1 MERNGNFGKALAHG
15 AWKKVVEAKTFDE
28 CTMEWNELRKKYC
41 CHPALIS
48 YLELTW
54 WHKIHMFGKCF
65 TNLVLH
71 FGNRT
76 TSRVES
82 AHAQLK
88 MWLGSAELTLDSI
101 WKRADVMLHGQHI
114 EIRKTLED
122 SISKTVVTNMYY
134 GNIFSMLSGR
144 VSATV
149 IEAMLV
155 EYNRGTDLGYYLEEN
170 CGCTLWTTHK
180 LLCACRLHTVFHEGK
195 KIHPDDLH
203 VFWSRL
209 AYTDSSHR
217 RSRHNDVMEDL
228 FDKVRAAH
236 HSVQRDVIESLFS
249 KLYPED
255 EVIEEPEIK
264 DTRRGRPRKSN
275 TRNKSAFEHSR
286 RSYPSTSTSNGEGGD
301 GPPLELN
308 YNYVTD
314 VGLFDYQHCMP
325 EAVIDGFLG
334 FFNPEGDG
342 HCGFRVMSHAKTGN
356 QKNYLEMRKQLMV
369 ELQQLIY
376 MTIYYGERNSAC
388 RRIKWAY
395 HTPCHKPNWME
406 ANDLHGFATL
416 FNWTICF
423 VTLQVNLSGDRVWTG
438 SNTYLPLRPVPGVRA
453 PYGILWILFTGNHFV
468 RLRMDDN
475 CVMPPIS
482 DQWINNRHN
491 DVAYYKNIYTER
503 LDLWWQFVFS
513 GIMFNP
519 FT

>member
-1 MERNGNFGKALAHG
+1 MMDIDFKTIGMPNNIIGTTINNIVTVMVKENYEDPGEENVDYGDNFVFSHPFNTFEEAFDRCDEVAYGLGFHLVKAKYHMEKSPPYKIVKCDRHGPYNSKAKDPLKPQRKSKTKKFMCPFSLRMIKKGEGVWVVVPKCGVHNHKFGKFLEGHRRRAKFTEEQKELIKQYRQSHVKPGMVRHAFTLGYALIENEGKEGYNWVLRRLESLLEPGVRPTVIVTDHERGLLAALPGVFRTSHHFLCLFHVYTAIEARATNMERNGNFGKALAHG

-71 FGNRT
+71 FGNTT

-144 VSATV
+144 VSATA

-195 KIHPDDLH
+195 RIHPDDLH

-209 AYTDSSHR
+209 AYTDSGHR
-217 RSRHNDVMEDL
+217 R
-228 FDKVRAAH
+228 
-236 HSVQRDVIESLFS
+236 
-249 KLYPED
+249 
-255 EVIEEPEIK
+255 
-264 DTRRGRPRKSN
+264 
-275 TRNKSAFEHSR
+275 
-286 RSYPSTSTSNGEGGD
+286 
-301 GPPLELN
+301 
-308 YNYVTD
+308 
-314 VGLFDYQHCMP
+314 
-325 EAVIDGFLG
+325 
-334 FFNPEGDG
+334 
-342 HCGFRVMSHAKTGN
+342 
-356 QKNYLEMRKQLMV
+356 
-369 ELQQLIY
+369 
-376 MTIYYGERNSAC
+376 
-388 RRIKWAY
+388 
-395 HTPCHKPNWME
+395 
-406 ANDLHGFATL
+406 FA
-416 FNWTICF
+416 
-423 VTLQVNLSGDRVWTG
+423 
-438 SNTYLPLRPVPGVRA
+438 
-453 PYGILWILFTGNHFV
+453 
-468 RLRMDDN
+468 
-475 CVMPPIS
+475 
-482 DQWINNRHN
+482 
-491 DVAYYKNIYTER
+491 
-503 LDLWWQFVFS
+503 
-513 GIMFNP
+513 IMM
-519 FT
+519 

>member
-1 MERNGNFGKALAHG
+1 
-15 AWKKVVEAKTFDE
+15 
-28 CTMEWNELRKKYC
+28 MEWNELRKKYC

-71 FGNRT
+71 FGNTT

-101 WKRADVMLHGQHI
+101 WKRADVMIHGQHI

-134 GNIFSMLSGR
+134 GNIFSMLNGR
-144 VSATV
+144 VSAIA

-195 KIHPDDLH
+195 RIHPDDLH

-209 AYTDSSHR
+209 AYTDSRHR

-228 FDKVRAAH
+228 FDKVRASH
-236 HSVQRDVIESLFS
+236 HSVQRDVIESLFT
-249 KLYPED
+249 KLYPKD

-286 RSYPSTSTSNGEGGD
+286 RSYPSTTTSNGEG
-301 GPPLELN
+301 
-308 YNYVTD
+308 
-314 VGLFDYQHCMP
+314 
-325 EAVIDGFLG
+325 A
-334 FFNPEGDG
+334 FNPEGDG
-342 HCGFRVMSHAKTGN
+342 HCGFWVMSHAKTGN

-376 MTIYYGERNSAC
+376 MTIYYGERSSAC
-388 RRIKWAY
+388 RRIKWA
-395 HTPCHKPNWME
+395 HHKPCQKPNWME

-423 VTLQVNLSGDRVWTG
+423 VNVQLNLRGDRVWTV
-438 SNTYLPLRPVPGVRA
+438 SNTYLPLRPVPGGRA

-475 CVMPPIS
+475 CAMPPIS
-482 DQWINNRHN
+482 NQWINNRHD
-491 DVAYYKNIYTER
+491 DVAYYEKIYTER
-503 LDLWWQFVFS
+503 LDLGWQFVFS
-513 GIMFNP
+513 GIMFNS